1 MNQKR
6 IIIMPAALTVSAI
19 DDELQTLDGWIFE
32 RDQIGRDIIFR
43 NFEFDDFSKAWA
55 FLTRLALVAEQ
66 INHHPELLNV
76 YNRVKITL
84 TTHDIGNKVSDL
96 DIHLARRINQLID

>member
-6 IIIMPAALTVSAI
+6 IIIMPAALTVSSI
-19 DDELQTLDGWIFE
+19 DDELQTLEGWTFE

-43 NFEFDDFSKAWA
+43 NFEFDNFSAAWA